1 MSAQSPPGA
10 ESTLAHAGPNAWGEE
25 EGDAWLEGASEKAR
39 QVGARVRRSELAP
52 GQDSE
57 GTGTQ
62 VRSAERA
69 VCTCRKSR
77 GI

>member
-39 QVGARVRRSELAP
+39 QVGARVRRSDVVDTPVPNPFACPSLALA
-52 GQDSE
+52 
-57 GTGTQ
+57 
-62 VRSAERA
+62 RSSPNISLA
-69 VCTCRKSR
+69 SNP
-77 GI
+77 